1 MIGPGPKICE
11 GRRQVV
17 IYKNSFISLISNVRT
32 RRRVIFYFYYT
43 EKACV

>member
-11 GRRQVV
+11 GRRQVI
-17 IYKNSFISLISNVRT
+17 IYKNSLISLISNVRT
-32 RRRVIFYFYYT
+32 RRRVVFYFYCA